1 MCPFT
6 GIRKPL
12 SRIEDISR
20 SGLEIGTITREEL
33 NVDGFYL
40 GCIKEYG
47 AEFKACVPTAQVGSS
62 RDRLVLTLSF
72 FYFFEALITYP
83 GLYTQTR

>member
-1 MCPFT
+1 MCLFT

-12 SRIEDISR
+12 SRIEDISHC
-20 SGLEIGTITREEL
+20 GLEIGTIVREEL

-40 GCIKEYG
+40 GYIKEYG
-47 AEFKACVPTAQVGSS
+47 AEFKACVPTVQVASS

-72 FYFFEALITYP
+72 FLFFEVLITYP
-83 GLYTQTR
+83 GLCTQTR